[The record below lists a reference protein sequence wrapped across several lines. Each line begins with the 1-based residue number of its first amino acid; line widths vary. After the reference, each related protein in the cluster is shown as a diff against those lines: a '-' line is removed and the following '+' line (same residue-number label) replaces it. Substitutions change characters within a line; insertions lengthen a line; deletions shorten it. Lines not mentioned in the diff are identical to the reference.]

1 MERKLV
7 IYRRAKYGLGEI
19 GDLTDVRVGD
29 VVQFWDDSQ
38 NAFRSIIKVNVKAG
52 MARLAPVVYEQYT
65 LVPSRS
71 IRFDDI
77 ITLQRIL
84 DDDHVP
90 TVMDMFHTSSAHE
103 FATPDHADAE
113 QPEVIHEEPA
123 KRKRKVLPKRSVIK
137 KKPK

>member
-1 MERKLV
+1 MTRKLL
-7 IYRRAKYGLGEI
+7 IYRKAKYGLGEI

-29 VVQFWDDSQ
+29 IVQFWDESQ
-38 NAFRSIIKVNVKAG
+38 NAFRMVIKVNVKAG

-71 IRFDDI
+71 IHFEDI
-77 ITLQRIL
+77 ITLQRVL
-84 DDDHVP
+84 NDDHTP
-90 TVMDMFHTSSAHE
+90 TVMDMFHSSSAQE
-103 FATPDHADAE
+103 FATPDHVDVE
-113 QPEVIHEEPA
+113 QPEVIHEEPK